1 MKKALSLLLCALLPV
16 LLFAACGQPAD
27 NRTPEELFYAL
38 PVSAGITDALDESP
52 LTELFAS
59 GQPLRMEMDFSLDKC
74 VIPMEADLSGSSISY
89 FMDVSPQANI
99 RGNMS
104 VNVMDEKISCDLLSD
119 GSSIYA
125 KSEQIGD
132 KWLCLPMTELL
143 AQTGFDPYDLT
154 YDLSS
159 ASASPLNTQLLER
172 VESLLTGALEA
183 ALEALQA
190 YPLATEQVTVSCGG
204 LEETGTAVTLELTAA
219 QLVTPL
225 TAVMTYLRDSSDAYN
240 LVVEL
245 SGEAVTQDEYRET
258 LDDAIA
264 EMSESAAEMP
274 AATFR
279 LTRTFKDGRQLSA
292 AFEVTVEEEFTLTGE
307 MITLNPSSKKSAFS
321 LDVRAE
327 EQGLALMTLTAEG
340 LRSGSEQTVTAA
352 LAAEDAEVSLSYM
365 EKKGSIDASL
375 KIADGYGDGIRG
387 TFTLQG
393 TELNASLAP
402 LENGKAQSALLALT
416 GKVQRD
422 DSSFD
427 ADLTLSVNADGM
439 RISIP
444 LQLQMKQSNNGL
456 QMRFSTSLQMSGALD
471 FALSGSFS
479 IVKIDDFTVEAPS
492 DVYTPEETEDIL
504 NGDLPL
510 TGLPSFDF

>member
-1 MKKALSLLLCALLPV
+1 M
-16 LLFAACGQPAD
+16 
-27 NRTPEELFYAL
+27 
-38 PVSAGITDALDESP
+38 DESP

-190 YPLATEQVTVSCGG
+190 YPLATEQV
-204 LEETGTAVTLELTAA
+204 AVTLELTAA

-352 LAAEDAEVSLSYM
+352 LAAEDADVSLSYM

>member
-16 LLFAACGQPAD
+16 LLFAACGKPAD

-119 GSSIYA
+119 GGSIYA

-132 KWLCLPMTELL
+132 KWLCLPMAELF
-143 AQTGFDPYDLT
+143 AQTGFDP

-190 YPLATEQVTVSCGG
+190 YPLTTEQVTVSCGG

-264 EMSESAAEMP
+264 EMSESTAEMP
-274 AATFR
+274 AATLR

-340 LRSGSEQTVTAA
+340 SRSGSEQTVTAA
-352 LAAEDAEVSLSYM
+352 LAAEDADVSLSYI

-427 ADLTLSVNADGM
+427 ADLTLSLNADGM

-444 LQLQMKQSNNGL
+444 LQLQMKQSKNGL
-456 QMRFSTSLQMSGALD
+456 QMRFSTSLQMSGTLD

>member
-132 KWLCLPMTELL
+132 KWLCLPMAELF
-143 AQTGFDPYDLT
+143 AQTGFDP

-190 YPLATEQVTVSCGG
+190 YPLTTEQVTVSCGG

-219 QLVTPL
+219 QVVTPL

-264 EMSESAAEMP
+264 EMSESTAEMP
-274 AATFR
+274 AATLR

-327 EQGLALMTLTAEG
+327 EQGLALMTLTAKG
-340 LRSGSEQTVTAA
+340 SRSGSEQTVTAA
-352 LAAEDAEVSLSYM
+352 LAAEDADVSLSYM

-393 TELNASLAP
+393 TELNASLTP

-422 DSSFD
+422 DSSFN

-444 LQLQMKQSNNGL
+444 LQLQMKQSKNGL
-456 QMRFSTSLQMSGALD
+456 QMRFSTLLQMSGTLD

-479 IVKIDDFTVEAPS
+479 IVKIDDFAVEAPS

-504 NGDLPL
+504 SGDLPL
-510 TGLPSFDF
+510 PGLPSFDF

>member
-1 MKKALSLLLCALLPV
+1 M
-16 LLFAACGQPAD
+16 
-27 NRTPEELFYAL
+27 N
-38 PVSAGITDALDESP
+38 
-52 LTELFAS
+52 
-59 GQPLRMEMDFSLDKC
+59 
-74 VIPMEADLSGSSISY
+74 
-89 FMDVSPQANI
+89 
-99 RGNMS
+99 
-104 VNVMDEKISCDLLSD
+104 
-119 GSSIYA
+119 
-125 KSEQIGD
+125 
-132 KWLCLPMTELL
+132 
-143 AQTGFDPYDLT
+143 
-154 YDLSS
+154 
-159 ASASPLNTQLLER
+159 
-172 VESLLTGALEA
+172 
-183 ALEALQA
+183 
-190 YPLATEQVTVSCGG
+190 
-204 LEETGTAVTLELTAA
+204 
-219 QLVTPL
+219 
-225 TAVMTYLRDSSDAYN
+225 
-240 LVVEL
+240 
-245 SGEAVTQDEYRET
+245 
-258 LDDAIA
+258 
-264 EMSESAAEMP
+264 ESAAEMP

-292 AFEVTVEEEFTLTGE
+292 AFEVTFEEEFTLTGE

-340 LRSGSEQTVTAA
+340 SRSGSEQTVTAA
-352 LAAEDAEVSLSYM
+352 FAAEDADVSLSYM

-387 TFTLQG
+387 TFTLQV

-402 LENGKAQSALLALT
+402 LENGKAQSALLTLT

-456 QMRFSTSLQMSGALD
+456 QMRFSTSLQMSGTLD

>member
-1 MKKALSLLLCALLPV
+1 
-16 LLFAACGQPAD
+16 
-27 NRTPEELFYAL
+27 
-38 PVSAGITDALDESP
+38 
-52 LTELFAS
+52 
-59 GQPLRMEMDFSLDKC
+59 
-74 VIPMEADLSGSSISY
+74 
-89 FMDVSPQANI
+89 
-99 RGNMS
+99 
-104 VNVMDEKISCDLLSD
+104 
-119 GSSIYA
+119 
-125 KSEQIGD
+125 
-132 KWLCLPMTELL
+132 
-143 AQTGFDPYDLT
+143 
-154 YDLSS
+154 
-159 ASASPLNTQLLER
+159 
-172 VESLLTGALEA
+172 
-183 ALEALQA
+183 
-190 YPLATEQVTVSCGG
+190 
-204 LEETGTAVTLELTAA
+204 
-219 QLVTPL
+219 
-225 TAVMTYLRDSSDAYN
+225 
-240 LVVEL
+240 
-245 SGEAVTQDEYRET
+245 
-258 LDDAIA
+258 
-264 EMSESAAEMP
+264 MSESAAEMP

-321 LDVRAE
+321 LDVHAE

-340 LRSGSEQTVTAA
+340 SRSGSEQTVTAA
-352 LAAEDAEVSLSYM
+352 LAAEDADVSLSYI